1 MNNAALW
8 AVFHALWCF
17 QESEYAMS
25 GIVSYAMTQANT
37 SRLYDMRF
45 QQQLLSQS
53 MQNLHASSFALNNL
67 MQGLDAQ
74 SPYAVIFQQQLAAIN
89 QMEKQMTLQQQRLN
103 QEIQIVQ
110 ADTESQKKITDNWLK
125 SAFSYL
131 V

>member
-1 MNNAALW
+1 
-8 AVFHALWCF
+8 
-17 QESEYAMS
+17 MS

-37 SRLYDMRF
+37 SRLYNMRF
-45 QQQLLSQS
+45 QQQLLSQGL
-53 MQNLHASSFALNNL
+53 QNLHASAFSLNSL
-67 MQGLDAQ
+67 MDGLDAQ
-74 SPYAVIFQQQLAAIN
+74 SPYAVIFQQQMAAVN
-89 QMEKQMTLQQQRLN
+89 QMEKQMVLQQQRLN